1 MRSRSHHKL
10 RAVFFAALSLGLFAC
25 GDSSAPRP
33 IPTSIEIT
41 TQPSGSPSAGLPLAT
56 SPAFV
61 VKDRDGNPISGVPVT
76 VTVSAGGG
84 SLVNAPTKTSAP
96 STLVGTW
103 TLGHSIGLNS
113 LTIAVSG
120 VTSAVV
126 SVTSFAG
133 SPARI
138 VATTPTNL
146 TGVVGQPIGGPIAA
160 SLQDAFG
167 NAISGVE
174 LTVTVGGGGSSISTV
189 TTDGAGTATI
199 PVWTLGTVKGTQ
211 TLTLS
216 LGSTSVVF
224 SAAAAAGPI
233 QSLNILSGNNQSGL
247 PGTPLAQQPV
257 IAPVDQYG
265 NTLDNQVANFNVLSG
280 SGTLSAVTAASSSDG
295 TIAMPNLT
303 MGRSAGPQS
312 VLASIAPKSVILNAT
327 ASSDYT
333 IDVRF
338 WGSPMTPDQQ
348 ALFTNAAA
356 RIRGVV
362 VGSIPTVDGTGA
374 DPSVCGVTGVPVLSE
389 NIPGVII
396 YASVQSIDGPGKI
409 LAQAGPCF
417 TRQNDLRTAVGVMEF
432 DVDDITT
439 LAAGGNLQDVITHEM
454 LHVVGVGTFWNADGL
469 LAGYNTF
476 GVVYTGAGGIRG
488 CLETGGT
495 NSCVT
500 AVPVE
505 NVGGPGTVNSHW
517 RESVFG
523 PELMT
528 GYANS
533 GPMPLSILTVRSI
546 GDLNYTINPAAADP
560 YSIFVGSIRANPI
573 LSALT
578 PPGSVWERGLSSPPR
593 ALPSHARTAR
603 GRQK

>member
-1 MRSRSHHKL
+1 M
-10 RAVFFAALSLGLFAC
+10 RAVLIAALSLALFAC
-25 GDSSAPRP
+25 GDSSAPGP
-33 IPTSIEIT
+33 VPTSIEIT
-41 TQPSGSPSAGLPLAT
+41 TQPSGSASAGVPLAT

-61 VKDRDGNPISGVPVT
+61 VKDHDGNPMSGVPVT
-76 VTVSAGGG
+76 VTVTAGGG
-84 SLVNAPTKTSAP
+84 SLANAPTKTSTP
-96 STLVGTW
+96 STSVGTW

-120 VTSAVV
+120 LASAVV
-126 SVTSFAG
+126 SVSSQAG
-133 SPARI
+133 LPAKI
-138 VATTPTNL
+138 VASTPTNL
-146 TGVVGQPIGGPIAA
+146 TGVVGQPVGGPIAA

-167 NAISGVE
+167 NVISGVA
-174 LTVTVGGGGSSISTV
+174 LTVTVGGGGSSVPTV
-189 TTDGAGTATI
+189 TTDAAGTATI
-199 PVWTLGTVKGTQ
+199 PTWTLGTAKGTQ

-233 QSLNILSGNNQSGL
+233 VALNILSGNNQSGL
-247 PGTPLAQQPV
+247 PGTPLAQQAV

-280 SGTLSAVTAASSSDG
+280 GGTLSAVTAASSSDG
-295 TIAMPNLT
+295 TITVPVLT
-303 MGRSAGPQS
+303 MGRSALPQQ
-312 VLASIAPKSVILNAT
+312 VLASIAPKSVVLNAT
-327 ASSDYT
+327 ATSDYI

-338 WGSPMTPDQQ
+338 WGPPMTPDQQ

-356 RIRGVV
+356 RVRGVV

-374 DPSVCGVTGVPVLSE
+374 DPSVCGVTGVPILAE

-396 YASVQSIDGPGKI
+396 YASVQAIDGPGKV
-409 LAQAGPCF
+409 LARAGPCF

-454 LHVVGVGTFWNADGL
+454 LHVVGVGTFWNADAL

-476 GVVYTGAGGIRG
+476 GVVYIGAGGIQG
-488 CLETGGT
+488 CLETGGV

-505 NVGGPGTVNSHW
+505 NTGGAGTANSHW

-533 GPMPLSILTVRSI
+533 GAMPLSILTVRSI
-546 GDLNYTINPAAADP
+546 GDLGYTINPASADP
-560 YSIFVGSIRANPI
+560 YSIFAGSIRANPI

-578 PPGSVWERGLSSPPR
+578 PPGSVWEVGLSSPPR
-593 ALPSHARTAR
+593 ALPSHARTAG

>member
-1 MRSRSHHKL
+1 M
-10 RAVFFAALSLGLFAC
+10 RAVLFAALTLGLIAC
-25 GDSSAPRP
+25 GDSSAPGP

-41 TQPSGSPSAGLPLAT
+41 TQPSGSSSAGLPLAT
-56 SPAFV
+56 SPTFV
-61 VKDRDGNPISGVPVT
+61 VKDHDGNPLSGVPVT

-84 SLVNAPTKTSAP
+84 SLVNAPTKSSAP
-96 STLVGTW
+96 STSVGTW
-103 TLGHSIGLNS
+103 TLGHTIGLNS

-120 VTSAVV
+120 VTSAVM
-126 SVTSFAG
+126 SVTSLPG
-133 SPARI
+133 SPAKI

-146 TGVVGQPIGGPIAA
+146 AGVVGQPIGAPIVA

-167 NAISGVE
+167 NTVSGVA
-174 LTVTVGGGGSSISTV
+174 LTVTVGAGGSSVPTV
-189 TTDGAGTATI
+189 TTDAAGTATI
-199 PVWTLGTVKGTQ
+199 PTWTLGTIKGTQ
-211 TLTLS
+211 TLTLA

-224 SAAAAAGPI
+224 SAAAAAGAI
-233 QSLNILSGNNQSGL
+233 QSLNILSGNNQT
-247 PGTPLAQQPV
+247 GTPGYPLLQQ
-257 IAPVDQYG
+257 ALFSPVDQYG
-265 NTLDNQVANFNVLSG
+265 NTLDNQVANFTVLSG
-280 SGTLSAVTAASSSDG
+280 GGILSAPTATSSSDG
-295 TIAMPNLT
+295 TIAMPILT
-303 MGRSAGPQS
+303 LGRSALPVS
-312 VLASIAPKSVILNAT
+312 VLASIAPKSVVLNA
-327 ASSDYT
+327 AAVSDYA

-338 WGSPMTPDQQ
+338 WGSPMTADQQ

-356 RIRGVV
+356 RVRGVV

-396 YASVQSIDGPGKI
+396 YASVQAIDGPGKI

-417 TRQNDLRTAVGVMEF
+417 TRQNDLRTAIGVMEF
-432 DVDDITT
+432 DVDDLTS

-454 LHVVGVGTFWNADGL
+454 LHVVGVGTFWNAEAL
-469 LAGYNTF
+469 LVGYNTF
-476 GVVYTGAGGIRG
+476 GVAYIGGGGIRG

-495 NSCVT
+495 NSCAT

-546 GDLNYTINPAAADP
+546 GDLGYAINPAAADP
-560 YSIFVGSIRANPI
+560 YSIFALSIRANPI
-573 LSALT
+573 LSAVT

-593 ALPSHARTAR
+593 ALPSHARTA
-603 GRQK
+603 GARQK

>member
-1 MRSRSHHKL
+1 M
-10 RAVFFAALSLGLFAC
+10 RAVFFAALSLALFAC
-25 GDSSAPRP
+25 GDSSAPGP

-41 TQPSGSPSAGLPLAT
+41 AQPSGGASAGLPLTT

-61 VKDRDGNPISGVPVT
+61 VKDRDGNPMSGVPVT

-84 SLVNAPTKTSAP
+84 SLAGAPAKTTAP
-96 STLVGTW
+96 STSVGTW

-126 SVTSFAG
+126 SVSSLAG
-133 SPARI
+133 SPAKI

-146 TGVVGQPIGGPIAA
+146 TGVVGQPIGGPITA

-167 NAISGVE
+167 NVISGVA
-174 LTVTVGGGGSSISTV
+174 LTVTVGGGGSSVPTV
-189 TTDGAGTATI
+189 TTDGTGTATI
-199 PVWTLGTVKGTQ
+199 PTWTLGTAKGTQ
-211 TLTLS
+211 ILTLS

-233 QSLNILSGNNQSGL
+233 QSLNILSGNNQTGL
-247 PGTPLAQQPV
+247 PGTALAQQPLL
-257 IAPVDQYG
+257 APVDQYG
-265 NTLDNQVANFNVLSG
+265 NTLDNQVANFTVLSG
-280 SGTLSAVTAASSSDG
+280 GGTLSAVTATSSSDG
-295 TIAMPNLT
+295 TIAMPSLT
-303 MGRSAGPQS
+303 MGRSALPQS
-312 VLASIAPKSVILNAT
+312 VLASIAPKSVVLNAT
-327 ASSDYT
+327 ATSDYT
-333 IDVRF
+333 IDIRF

-356 RIRGVV
+356 RVRGVV

-374 DPSVCGVTGVPVLSE
+374 DPSVCGVTGVPVLAE

-396 YASVQSIDGPGKI
+396 YASVQAIDGPGKI

-432 DVDDITT
+432 DVDDLTS

-454 LHVVGVGTFWNADGL
+454 LHVVGVGSFWNAEAL
-469 LAGYNTF
+469 LVGYNTF
-476 GVVYTGAGGIRG
+476 GVAYIGSGGISG

-495 NSCVT
+495 TSCAS

-517 RESVFG
+517 RETVFG

-546 GDLNYTINPAAADP
+546 GDLGYTINPAGADP
-560 YSIFVGSIRANPI
+560 YSIFALSIRANPI
-573 LSALT
+573 LSSVT
-578 PPGSVWERGLSSPPR
+578 PPGSVWERGLLSPPR
-593 ALPSHARTAR
+593 ALPSHARTAG
-603 GRQK
+603 GRAKK